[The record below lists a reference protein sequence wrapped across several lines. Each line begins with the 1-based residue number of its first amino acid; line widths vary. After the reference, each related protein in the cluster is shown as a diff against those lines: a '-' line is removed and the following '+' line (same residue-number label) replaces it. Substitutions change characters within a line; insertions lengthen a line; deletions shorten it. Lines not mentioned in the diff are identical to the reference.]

1 MTLSLLNKYLSILE
15 IGYKK
20 IQKKLTHLHN
30 GIKNKELQVARDN
43 VLALVQGKFSF
54 SPEKFLNKT
63 TLFDVLK
70 VNEEQIMNKTIENLL
85 TDNDEFY
92 IVHEP
97 GTNSFSLRREDGK

>member
-1 MTLSLLNKYLSILE
+1 MPIHPRNRLQ
-15 IGYKK
+15 KK
-20 IQKKLTHLHN
+20 TKKLTHLHN
-30 GIKNKELQVARDN
+30 RIKNKELQVARDN